1 MANLVQI
8 GEEMKIAILHRF
20 PEEEIKQ
27 TNAAF
32 PFINRKGV
40 DVLTF
45 KAFNRVSSKWKLL
58 KSFIWIFYAQS
69 LIKKY
74 YDVIYCDDSFP
85 FYPIFVKMFNR
96 KSKVVLRLG
105 DFHLMYYTWGKLY
118 KFLHFFERIGWKMAD
133 EIYVISKPM
142 ATLVKYEIGDISQK
156 VKIILDPVN
165 PDDFIIEEKTENKKV
180 VMFHGLLIKNKNV
193 DVLLQASHILPEIEF
208 WIVGDGP
215 DKERLETFAPKN
227 VIFFGWKPFKDIPKL
242 ISQCDVGVATRSTN
256 LGNQFVV
263 TSPFLQYS
271 VMAKPCIV
279 SRRIVF
285 EDMGYKH
292 MFVNALELAQQIE
305 ALIDDKTEG
314 KKMRQYILEN
324 HNAKDIGEEIWNALT
339 QV

>member
-1 MANLVQI
+1 MENRMVGIMQ
-8 GEEMKIAILHRF
+8 IAILHRF
-20 PEEEIKQ
+20 PRDEIVQ

-32 PFINRKGV
+32 PFIAREGV

-45 KAFNRVSSKWKLL
+45 KAFNRVSSKWKFV
-58 KSFIWIFYAQS
+58 KSLIWIFYAS
-69 LIKKY
+69 ALIKKK

-85 FYPIFVKMFNR
+85 FYPIFVKLFNR

-142 ATLVKYEIGDISQK
+142 ATLVKYEIGDIYQK

-165 PDDFIIEEKTENKKV
+165 PDDFPIEEKTEKKKI

-193 DVLLQASHILPEIEF
+193 DVLLQASHILPDVEF

-215 DKERLETFAPKN
+215 DKDRLTSLAGKN
-227 VIFFGWKPFKDIPKL
+227 VIFFGWKPFEDIPKL

-314 KKMRQYILEN
+314 KKMREYILEN
-324 HNAKDIGEEIWNALT
+324 HNAEEIGDQIWNALT
-339 QV
+339 RV